1 MSRSRRNRT
10 RPAHN
15 TAPAAISNS
24 AASTGSARNPAR
36 DTHAPNASFQTT
48 GKNRYARYGAS
59 PSAVNDNIR
68 ACCACRTVLARNDV
82 RTPIPATSTA
92 SARLSPDP
100 STTPRPSAPLHPYRI
115 ADVTTPAAR
124 KITDAPQAYAT
135 VAAIFPMKM
144 PASDRQLASRVSNVR
159 RSRSPANESPA
170 PDAAVRAARNPDRF
184 TAPQEAPN
192 GPATMTPALQAPS
205 ASTAMPNAIDPRSC
219 PGPARSSSRHS
230 FQNTGPM
237 S

>member
-1 MSRSRRNRT
+1 MSRSRRNRAI
-10 RPAHN
+10 PAHK
-15 TAPAAISNS
+15 TAPAATSNS
-24 AASTGSARNPAR
+24 AASTGSTRHPAR
-36 DTHAPNASFQTT
+36 DTHAPIASFHTR

-59 PSAVNDNIR
+59 PSPVNDNIR
-68 ACCACRTVLARNDV
+68 ACCACRTVLALNDV
-82 RTPIPATSTA
+82 STPTPATSTA

-100 STTPRPSAPLHPYRI
+100 PTTPRPSAPLHPWRT
-115 ADVTTPAAR
+115 AEVTTPAAM
-124 KITDAPQAYAT
+124 KIKEAPQAYDTA
-135 VAAIFPMKM
+135 AAIFPMKI

-170 PDAAVRAARNPDRF
+170 TDAAVRAARKPDRF
-184 TAPQEAPN
+184 TAPHETPN

-205 ASTAMPNAIDPRSC
+205 ANTAMPNAIDPRSW